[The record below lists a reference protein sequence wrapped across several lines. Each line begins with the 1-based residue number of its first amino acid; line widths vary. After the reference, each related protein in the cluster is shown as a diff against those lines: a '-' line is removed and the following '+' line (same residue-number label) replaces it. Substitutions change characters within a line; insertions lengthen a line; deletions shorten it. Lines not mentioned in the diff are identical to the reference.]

1 MRPLQR
7 FSVAFATLGCAML
20 LAGAPAP
27 AQADTIPVTVSTV
40 NCQLIVLKIETPQHG
55 QGWLAVDLNG
65 SEVVRHTGL
74 YLGPP
79 LIDRWPAAPLLIGQN
94 GFTIRIRNTYRDYTY
109 TGSFS
114 CSDTEVLPSPT
125 PLPTDTPVPTAT
137 QTQPPPPTASPSP
150 APTATPTTDP
160 RLRGA
165 AGGRAILHPT
175 ASPTVSMGQPV
186 PRPSAAA
193 TATPML
199 VARNT
204 RGPSPRRTATIG
216 PEAPPATAGP
226 GDATA
231 APRPTH
237 PDDRPSP
244 GDTPTPTPVSGGGGA
259 AGATATA
266 TSHDEGHWSP
276 TPGHAPTSGHAP
288 TPVPGTG
295 GASSSKPPSPPSLL
309 RDLWERAR
317 DLARGGYGF
326 TDRLRADLEAE
337 RAALR
342 LVREATP
349 GLSPMDLQ
357 ILDQRINDLD
367 ALLAPAL
374 LTWPAWRRARREDP
388 SLFPALLLAL
398 LLLLVAIMFFA
409 GSVVRTHTWRHRS
422 ETAPPSSAQEVGTLT
437 TPKAADGS
445 DAAAVPLDNYI
456 SGDGREVR
464 WGGVTHNFS
473 LHQGGAVRYLYDNY
487 PEAFGWK
494 EIQPYL
500 REQFGK
506 DYEVGYTGIPN
517 LFQGHPTW
525 RDLIQK
531 PAHGRYRFER
541 GPAPP
546 VAQL

>member
-1 MRPLQR
+1 
-7 FSVAFATLGCAML
+7 ML

-27 AQADTIPVTVSTV
+27 AQADTIPVTVSAV
-40 NCQLIVLKIETPQHG
+40 NCQRIVLKIETPQHG

-65 SEVVRHTGL
+65 SEVFRHTGL

-94 GFTIRIRNTYRDYTY
+94 SFTIRIRNTYRDYTY

-114 CSDTEVLPSPT
+114 CSDTEVVPSPT

-137 QTQPPPPTASPSP
+137 ETRT
-150 APTATPTTDP
+150 PTATSTATSTPSATPTIDP
-160 RLRGA
+160 RLRVA
-165 AGGRAILHPT
+165 PGGRVILHPT
-175 ASPTVSMGQPV
+175 ASPTVSMGQPL
-186 PRPSAAA
+186 PRPREAA

-216 PEAPPATAGP
+216 PEVPPATAGP
-226 GDATA
+226 GGATA
-231 APRPTH
+231 TPRPTH

-259 AGATATA
+259 SEATPTATG
-266 TSHDEGHWSP
+266 HEGHWSP
-276 TPGHAPTSGHAP
+276 TPGHAPTP
-288 TPVPGTG
+288 LPGTG
-295 GASSSKPPSPPSLL
+295 GAGASASPPPPSLL

-342 LVREATP
+342 LFREATP
-349 GLSPMDLQ
+349 GLSSMDLQ

-388 SLFPALLLAL
+388 SLVPALLLAL
-398 LLLLVAIMFFA
+398 LLLLVAIMFFG
-409 GSVVRTHTWRHRS
+409 GSVVRTHTWRHRGEAAS
-422 ETAPPSSAQEVGTLT
+422 TSSAQEGEALT
-437 TPKAADGS
+437 TPKTAADEVALPAPLGEFIS
-445 DAAAVPLDNYI
+445 D
-456 SGDGREVR
+456 DGREVR
-464 WGGVTHNFS
+464 WGGVIHNFS
-473 LHQGGAVRYLYDNY
+473 LLQGGAVRYLYDNY
-487 PEAFGWK
+487 PQTSSWK

-500 REQFGK
+500 RERFGK
-506 DYEVGYTGIPN
+506 DYEVGYTGITN

-531 PAHGRYRFER
+531 LAHGRYRFER

-546 VAQL
+546 VAHL